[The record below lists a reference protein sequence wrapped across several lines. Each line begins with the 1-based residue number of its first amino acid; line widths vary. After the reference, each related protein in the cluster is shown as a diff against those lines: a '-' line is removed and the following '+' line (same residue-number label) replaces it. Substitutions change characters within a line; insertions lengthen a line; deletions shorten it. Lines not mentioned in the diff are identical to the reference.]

1 MEVALDSGME
11 VVREMTTGFQ
21 VRKNAKKSVWSHQA
35 EVSAIHFSQ
44 YLNS

>member
-1 MEVALDSGME
+1 MEVALGSGME

-21 VRKNAKKSVWSHQA
+21 VKKNAKKSVWSHQA
-35 EVSAIHFSQ
+35 EVSAVHFSQ